1 VGNSPKSS
9 DFEQLLARNRGRLT
23 AIARS
28 YARDDADDLLQEIL
42 LQIWRSLDRFEKRSS
57 IDTWCYRVALN
68 TAMSWR
74 RSAGRRNSRLPT
86 AGDDVEQVAQTDHGE
101 NATRLLQQ
109 FLQTLSDMDRALVL
123 MHLEDMSGRE
133 MADVTGLSEGALRV
147 RIHRIKQRLAEWK
160 VGDT

>member
-1 VGNSPKSS
+1 
-9 DFEQLLARNRGRLT
+9 
-23 AIARS
+23 
-28 YARDDADDLLQEIL
+28 
-42 LQIWRSLDRFEKRSS
+42 
-57 IDTWCYRVALN
+57 
-68 TAMSWR
+68 M
-74 RSAGRRNSRLPT
+74 
-86 AGDDVEQVAQTDHGE
+86 AQTDHGE

-133 MADVTGLSEGALRV
+133 MAEVTGLSEGALRV